1 MTLIRRHLG
10 SPAMIVACVSLV
22 VALGGVSYAAGVLPN
37 NSVGTAQLQKKAVTS
52 GKIKKNAV
60 TGAKVK
66 DGSLGAADFKAGQL
80 PAGPQ
85 GSKGDPGPQGPNGDP
100 GPQGAKGDP
109 GEAGAPGGI
118 LPSKHTIL
126 GYYSSDF
133 QANLANQSNFTTI
146 SFGASLPAAP
156 AAPPENFI
164 PVGHGPTANCP
175 GSASDPQAA
184 PGNLC
189 LYETHHFNTWDDARI
204 LRFGSTGQTTYDAAS
219 RYGAGLR
226 TQSAGT
232 GWAFSLGTW
241 AVTAL

>member
-66 DGSLGAADFKAGQL
+66 DGSLGAADFRAGQL

-85 GSKGDPGPQGPNGDP
+85 GREGDPGPQGSKGDP
-100 GPQGAKGDP
+100 GAKGDP
-109 GEAGAPGGI
+109 GEAGAHGGI
-118 LPSKHTIL
+118 LPSKQTIR

-133 QANLANQSNFTTI
+133 QANLANQSNVTTI
-146 SFGASLPAAP
+146 TFGASLPAAP
-156 AAPPENFI
+156 AAPLENFI
-164 PVGHGPTANCP
+164 RAGHGPTANCP

-189 LYETHHFNTWDDARI
+189 LYETHHLNTWDDPRI
-204 LRFGSTGQTTYDAAS
+204 LRFGSTGDITYDAAS

-226 TQSAGT
+226 TQSTGT
-232 GWAFSLGTW
+232 GRAFSLGTW
-241 AVTAL
+241 AVTAP